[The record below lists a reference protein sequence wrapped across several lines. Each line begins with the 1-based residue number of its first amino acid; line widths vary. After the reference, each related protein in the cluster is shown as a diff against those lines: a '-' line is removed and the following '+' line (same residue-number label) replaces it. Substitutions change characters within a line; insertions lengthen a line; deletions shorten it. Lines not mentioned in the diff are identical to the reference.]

1 MKRKF
6 SFLLAVF
13 MIFNIVISGFSNN
26 FVSAKSSPKIDT
38 KSSDVVANTA
48 DKKTTQSVSTTST
61 STRGTPRTVEREK
74 TDLDLSRLELYQ
86 FSLKQENMEIVNQSN
101 DVDKKIVKANGKWKE
116 STVLMKIDKSI

>member
-61 STRGTPRTVEREK
+61 STRGTPKKIERET
-74 TDLDLSRLELYQ
+74 TDLDLSKLQLYQ
-86 FSLKQENMEIVNQSN
+86 FSLRQENMEVLSQA
-101 DVDKKIVKANGKWKE
+101 VKISRTA
-116 STVLMKIDKSI
+116 LQ

>member
-101 DVDKKIVKANGKWKE
+101 DVDKKIEKK
-116 STVLMKIDKSI
+116 D

>member
-48 DKKTTQSVSTTST
+48 DKKQRRVFLRLPRPPEEHQGQSK
-61 STRGTPRTVEREK
+61 EK
-74 TDLDLSRLELYQ
+74 RQIWICQD
-86 FSLKQENMEIVNQSN
+86 
-101 DVDKKIVKANGKWKE
+101 
-116 STVLMKIDKSI
+116 